1 MATHFAGPVAPLS
14 ELIANIKSVSALDD
28 PQTIQSRYDGAP
40 GNLANNF
47 IGGAPTLV
55 TPARTAYY
63 MVISHVNGQ
72 PATKWEYTTL
82 ILRDAAIDDLNTA
95 LTT

>member
-28 PQTIQSRYDGAP
+28 PQTIQSRYDGLP
-40 GNLANNF
+40 GTAANSY

-72 PATKWEYTTL
+72 PETKWKYATSTL
-82 ILRDAAIDDLNTA
+82 RNTAVTNLNTA

>member
-14 ELIANIKSVSALDD
+14 ELIENVKSISALDD

-72 PATKWEYTTL
+72 PATKWKYATAA
-82 ILRDAAIDDLNTA
+82 LRNTAVTDLNTA

>member
-14 ELIANIKSVSALDD
+14 ELITNIKSVSALDD

-63 MVISHVNGQ
+63 MIIGHVNGQ
-72 PATKWEYTTL
+72 PDTKWQYATSTL
-82 ILRDAAIDDLNTA
+82 RNAAVTALNTA

>member
-1 MATHFAGPVAPLS
+1 MATHFAGPNAQV
-14 ELIANIKSVSALDD
+14 ELIANISGVSALDD
-28 PQTIQSRYDGAP
+28 PKTNQSRYDGLP
-40 GNLANNF
+40 GTVANNY
-47 IGGAPTLV
+47 IGGEPTLV

-72 PATKWEYTTL
+72 PASKWEYTTL
-82 ILRDAAIDDLNTA
+82 ALRDTAVDDLNTA